1 MANIISSTGVY
12 PRAVETSKKR
22 YQYMSHSQSGRMQV
36 RSTGAARRRF
46 TIVYPPM
53 TRAAF
58 ATVWAFIDAL
68 NGSATTFEVY
78 VPDVT
83 SSATLDWAAGTTGVE
98 EVTVRL
104 MNEVQE
110 FAIDS
115 HSLYEY
121 EIDCVEVVL

>member
-12 PRAVETSKKR
+12 PRSVETSKKR
-22 YQYMSHSQSGRMQV
+22 YQYMSHAQSGRMQV
-36 RSTGAARRRF
+36 RSTGAARRQF
-46 TIVYPPM
+46 IISYPPM
-53 TRAAF
+53 TRAEF

-83 SSATLDWAAGTTGVE
+83 SSAAFDWAAGTTGVE

-104 MNEVQE
+104 MSEIQE
-110 FAIDS
+110 FAID
-115 HSLYEY
+115 HSDFYEY